1 MVVGSKNIRGKYQRR
16 SHVKAIEGP
25 QWRREESEPP
35 PARQRVL
42 AACTRPRACE
52 LLRAWVQ
59 RANLMAACEE
69 LVSGGPPC
77 VRSCACLLHR
87 RDAVLDEERCKF
99 PIFRNR
105 RVRLSEANSP
115 TAPTAHNE
123 RLGGRPLSISGCLR
137 PLDDSVQSG
146 RPPHCSLWAMVG
158 LERWPLS
165 HVSIH
170 TTVGS

>member
-1 MVVGSKNIRGKYQRR
+1 MS
-16 SHVKAIEGP
+16 
-25 QWRREESEPP
+25 
-35 PARQRVL
+35 
-42 AACTRPRACE
+42 
-52 LLRAWVQ
+52 
-59 RANLMAACEE
+59 
-69 LVSGGPPC
+69 
-77 VRSCACLLHR
+77 
-87 RDAVLDEERCKF
+87 
-99 PIFRNR
+99 R

-170 TTVGS
+170 TTVGHREKTRGNRQLCGVGVGPTKGLSEKSLNRSLSSIHIHYNHTLTRALSSPPGRRTGLIIFNQPEVVHVRERRDGIRVTES